1 MRNAAGVVTRCTAI
15 MSVALVVTSS
25 LFQIDS
31 GTTSLITHSRS
42 KTIAIDRGPPMRS
55 MPVISNVSRSFT
67 SSDCLWRLTCSEA
80 AILGFPEGFDH
91 LQYTSPTPSCFDS
104 GSHLIILK

>member
-25 LFQIDS
+25 FFQIDS

-42 KTIAIDRGPPMRS
+42 KTIPIDRGPL
-55 MPVISNVSRSFT
+55 
-67 SSDCLWRLTCSEA
+67 C
-80 AILGFPEGFDH
+80 G
-91 LQYTSPTPSCFDS
+91 
-104 GSHLIILK
+104 